1 MSQKTICLVYNTSK
15 YLYLHRLSLLRTLI
29 AMKFKVFVIA
39 PNDNYSDKIKREGV
53 NLVTFKMDR
62 KGMNLFK
69 DFYLCWNIYKAYKKI
84 NPDII
89 HHFTIKPIIYGSI
102 AGRLLGISTIV
113 NSINGLGN
121 YWSQNLIKKKIILT
135 LYRIGLTG
143 DKIKCIFQNKDDMD
157 LFSSNSI
164 TSRDKNIV
172 IESCGID
179 LEYFNSLKY
188 PKKASINKPF
198 KFLFLSRMLF
208 DKGLKELYLASKELY
223 RERKDF
229 EVILA
234 GEIDSGNP
242 LSANQDWLKSISS
255 QKPVKWIGF
264 VDDTPQLIFNADIII
279 LPSYREGFSQSLLE
293 ALAMGRP
300 IITTDVPGCREL
312 VKGNG
317 YLVKAKDIEDLK
329 AAMKDAMLSK
339 NKLIQMGQ
347 NSRYIALNYDNTSI
361 NKKTISFY

>member
-1 MSQKTICLVYNTSK
+1 MFSN
-15 YLYLHRLSLLRTLI
+15 
-29 AMKFKVFVIA
+29 
-39 PNDNYSDKIKREGV
+39 KI
-53 NLVTFKMDR
+53 D
-62 KGMNLFK
+62 
-69 DFYLCWNIYKAYKKI
+69 
-84 NPDII
+84 
-89 HHFTIKPIIYGSI
+89 
-102 AGRLLGISTIV
+102 
-113 NSINGLGN
+113 
-121 YWSQNLIKKKIILT
+121 Q
-135 LYRIGLTG
+135 
-143 DKIKCIFQNKDDMD
+143 
-157 LFSSNSI
+157 
-164 TSRDKNIV
+164 
-172 IESCGID
+172 
-179 LEYFNSLKY
+179 
-188 PKKASINKPF
+188 
-198 KFLFLSRMLF
+198 
-208 DKGLKELYLASKELY
+208 
-223 RERKDF
+223 RKDF